1 MKDFVNLSKI
11 QIMQAIEVA
20 NGVEVGMDELVKR
33 LSKLDVNRL
42 EKLTGKLGKVV
53 AFKKAPTKA
62 ERESQLVKEIKRKIP
77 KSLFEY
83 EQGLMAKLHDGTILK
98 KEKEDLDFTISYL
111 ENLAAERLALIAE
124 LAILRGE
131 SFDKVCAEFIKPKL

>member
-1 MKDFVNLSKI
+1 MG
-11 QIMQAIEVA
+11 AIEVA
-20 NGVEVGMDELVKR
+20 NSEELNMKELVKR
-33 LSKLDVNRL
+33 LSKLDVNKL
-42 EKLTGKLGKVV
+42 EKLRSQIDKVV
-53 AFKKAPTKA
+53 AYKKAPTKA

-83 EQGLMAKLHDGTILK
+83 EQSLMAKLHDGTILK

-111 ENLAAERLALIAE
+111 ENLSAERLSLIAE
-124 LAILRGE
+124 LAKLRGE